1 LFFVA
6 IFKYSEFQKRKNLT
20 WKNKVNNV
28 VAKKFRTRDNE
39 DILVNPPTTKHT
51 RRIIQHLQT
60 FLNNLSFH
68 FYKLSLIL

>member
-51 RRIIQHLQT
+51 RRI
-60 FLNNLSFH
+60 
-68 FYKLSLIL
+68 